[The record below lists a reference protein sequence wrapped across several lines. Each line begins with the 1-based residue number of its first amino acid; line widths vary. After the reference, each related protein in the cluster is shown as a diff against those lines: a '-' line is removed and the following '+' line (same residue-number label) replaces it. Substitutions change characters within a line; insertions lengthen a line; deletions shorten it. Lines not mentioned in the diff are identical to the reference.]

1 MSCLTTNCKLYCINN
16 ILTNLCHSQL
26 ISIISSGSDIENMAY
41 GKMVCTYNFTEDPS
55 DVEFVDDQPSTG
67 AFLHV
72 GLARF
77 FGRVLMM
84 IV

>member
-1 MSCLTTNCKLYCINN
+1 M
-16 ILTNLCHSQL
+16 LC
-26 ISIISSGSDIENMAY
+26 AY
-41 GKMVCTYNFTEDPS
+41 YFAEDPR
-55 DVEFVDDQPSTG
+55 DVEVVDDQPSTG